1 MSGTDCAIVCHSRC
15 MTRQFRVASVV
26 AILAAA
32 AGLAIAQQR
41 PGRSRPVLHEDVPS
55 PGRKAGP
62 SPTVGTVT
70 PTKNPDAIFAGD
82 KTLPEPADRGTS
94 PQNGEPVLGSGSV
107 AADRATEQKP
117 DLNTGSDGTL
127 HYVSVFNPDVLPF
140 KRMSA
145 LDGVRD
151 DYTMTIVSQVLTEVP
166 VGASSD
172 ASRDRFWGSV
182 LVTLKPGVDVPLPSV
197 APDMRILSV
206 EVTPKVAL
214 RFSKDSADNFYVRS
228 DESSAQGTYRLRFLA
243 DADAGYFAPT
253 LPQKRRYTVNDVR
266 SLTPPELLP
275 QMPTR
280 VSAAAQKTLRKLSLD
295 SSLELGSSFNK
306 LVAYFRSFAAKDR
319 PPSSGDIYRDLV
331 DSQAGVCRHRSFA
344 FMITANA
351 LGIPTR
357 YVSNEAHAFVEVWF
371 PERGWQRIDLG
382 GAALRLEVDNMENKT
397 LHRPRSEDPFSKP
410 AAYKENYTQLSGDI
424 AGVTDQQLADKRKS
438 LDEAPASGNFGGRGG
453 AGGAGSGQGSGATN
467 GAADA
472 ATTDPQDHIAPDQDL
487 PASVQ
492 DPKKKSPRLQITIA
506 DSAVYRGEALNV
518 EGTID
523 VAGTPLAD
531 RMIEVF
537 VSPSG
542 SRGKDAVSLGRVVSD
557 QQGRFKAQ
565 LPVPAAVQLRRHEI
579 FASSPPD
586 ALFNAALSR

>member
-1 MSGTDCAIVCHSRC
+1 MN
-15 MTRQFRVASVV
+15 RQFRVASVV

-32 AGLAIAQQR
+32 AGIAIAQQR
-41 PGRSRPVLHEDVPS
+41 PARPRPVLHEDLPS
-55 PGRKAGP
+55 PGRKAAP
-62 SPTVGTVT
+62 SPTVGAIS

-82 KTLPEPADRGTS
+82 KTLPEPTDTGTV
-94 PQNGEPVLGSGSV
+94 PRNGEPVLGNGSV
-107 AADRATEQKP
+107 TADRATEQKP

-140 KRMSA
+140 KRMST
-145 LDGVRD
+145 LDGIRE
-151 DYTMTIVSQVLTEVP
+151 DYTMTIVSQALTEVP
-166 VGASSD
+166 IGTTSTAD
-172 ASRDRFWGSV
+172 AGRDRFWGSV
-182 LVTLKPGVDVPLPSV
+182 LVVLKPGVDVPLPSV

-206 EVTPKVAL
+206 EVTPKISL

-228 DESSAQGTYRLRFLA
+228 DESNAQGTYRLRFLA
-243 DADAGYFAPT
+243 DADAGYFAPS
-253 LPQKRRYTVNDVR
+253 LPLKRRYTVADVR
-266 SLTPPELLP
+266 SLTPPELRPRLP
-275 QMPTR
+275 AR
-280 VSAAAQKTLRKLSLD
+280 VDAAAQKTLRKLSLD
-295 SSLELGSSFNK
+295 PSLELGSSFNK

-319 PPSSGDIYRDLV
+319 PPSTGDIYRDLV

-410 AAYKENYTQLSGDI
+410 PAYKENYTQLSGEI
-424 AGVTDQQLADKRKS
+424 GGVSDQQLADKRKS
-438 LDEAPASGNFGGRGG
+438 LDEAPASGSFGGRGG
-453 AGGAGSGQGSGATN
+453 AGGAGAGNGAGQGSDN
-467 GAADA
+467 KSGAADEA
-472 ATTDPQDHIAPDQDL
+472 ATDPQDHITPDQDL
-487 PASVQ
+487 PASAQ
-492 DPKKKSPRLQITIA
+492 DPKKKSPRLQITVA
-506 DSAVYRGEALNV
+506 DTAVYRGEVLNV

-523 VAGTPLAD
+523 VAGIPLAD

-557 QQGRFKAQ
+557 GNGRFKAQ
-565 LPVPAAVQLRRHEI
+565 LAVPAAVTLRRHEI

-586 ALFNAALSR
+586 SVFNAALSR